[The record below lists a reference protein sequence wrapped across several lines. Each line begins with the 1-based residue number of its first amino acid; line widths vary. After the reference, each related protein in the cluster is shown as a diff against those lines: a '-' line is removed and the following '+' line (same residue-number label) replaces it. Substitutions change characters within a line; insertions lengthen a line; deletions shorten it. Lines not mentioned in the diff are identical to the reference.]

1 MKIACLTA
9 RIVKPNK
16 LFSELG
22 ETFDE
27 RIDLRYITN
36 WASSEDNKNERS
48 LQRIVREQKLK
59 ALTTGKTFFCNN
71 CIYHFHALDSLNLIF
86 DVTLTNASVL

>member
-27 RIDLRYITN
+27 RIDLRYFTN

-48 LQRIVREQKLK
+48 LQRIVREKKLK
-59 ALTTGKTFFCNN
+59 ALTTGKTFYYYVFRQNMKSSK
-71 CIYHFHALDSLNLIF
+71 FR
-86 DVTLTNASVL
+86 